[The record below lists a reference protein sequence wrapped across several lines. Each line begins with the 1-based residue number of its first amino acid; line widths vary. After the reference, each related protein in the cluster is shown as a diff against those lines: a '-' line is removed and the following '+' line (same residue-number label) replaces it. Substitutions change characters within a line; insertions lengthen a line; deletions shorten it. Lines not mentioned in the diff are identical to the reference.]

1 MFFKSRSPRKEPFK
15 IKNLSSWRFWREP
28 LIHFF
33 ILGLAVFGLHAALD
47 QKSEATVDNPY
58 LVEVSSA
65 DIEWMRTLFTKRMGR
80 EPTVQDLRAQV
91 NQLIREQILSREA
104 VAMGIDE
111 GDMVV
116 RRRLAQK
123 MEFLFKDSSAMTEP
137 AEDDLRTYFFDNRRK
152 YETPPRVT
160 FTQVYF
166 SNDRRGVDGA
176 KQAAQTLVKEDGDPY
191 RVATLGDASIL
202 APRCTQCSVKEIRNR
217 FGPDFAE
224 EVKRLGV
231 GSWNGPVKSAY
242 GFHAVYI
249 HERQDTKL
257 PKFPDIIDRIKN
269 DWMSEKR
276 EENSRRVYDEI
287 RSRYQVLVEGLPYD
301 FDLKGQ

>member
-1 MFFKSRSPRKEPFK
+1 V
-15 IKNLSSWRFWREP
+15 REP

-47 QKSEATVDNPY
+47 RKPAATVNDPY

-65 DIEWMRTLFTKRMGR
+65 DIEWMRTIFNKRMGR
-80 EPTVQDLRAQV
+80 GPSVQDLRAQV

-104 VAMGIDE
+104 VAVGLDE
-111 GDMVV
+111 DDMVV

-123 MEFLFKDSSAMTEP
+123 MEFLFKDSSAIAEPTE
-137 AEDDLRTYFFDNRRK
+137 EDLRTFFFENRRK
-152 YETPPRVT
+152 YEMPPQVT

-166 SNDRRGVDGA
+166 SIDRRGVEEA
-176 KQAAQTLVKEDGDPY
+176 KQTAQTLVKEDGDPD

-202 APRCTQCSVKEIRNR
+202 SPRCTQCSVREIRNR
-217 FGPDFAE
+217 FGLDFAE
-224 EVKRLGV
+224 TVKNLAP
-231 GSWNGPVKSAY
+231 GSWHGPVKSAY

-249 HERQDTKL
+249 HERQDTKV
-257 PKFPDIIDRIKN
+257 PKFYDIIDQIKN

-276 EENSRRVYDEI
+276 EENTRSVYGEM
-287 RSRYQVLVEGLPYD
+287 RSRYRVLVEGLPYD
-301 FDLKGQ
+301 LDLKG

>member
-1 MFFKSRSPRKEPFK
+1 V
-15 IKNLSSWRFWREP
+15 REP

-47 QKSEATVDNPY
+47 RKPATTVNDPY

-65 DIEWMRTLFTKRMGR
+65 DIEWMRTIFNKRMGR
-80 EPTVQDLRAQV
+80 GPSVQDLRAQV

-104 VAMGIDE
+104 VAVGLDE
-111 GDMVV
+111 DDMVV

-123 MEFLFKDSSAMTEP
+123 MEFLFKDSSAIAEPTE
-137 AEDDLRTYFFDNRRK
+137 EDLRTFFFENRRK
-152 YETPPRVT
+152 YEMPPQVT

-166 SNDRRGVDGA
+166 SIDRRGVEEA
-176 KQAAQTLVKEDGDPY
+176 KQTAQTLVKEDGDPD

-202 APRCTQCSVKEIRNR
+202 SPRCTQCSVREIRNR
-217 FGPDFAE
+217 FGLDFAE
-224 EVKRLGV
+224 TVKNLAP
-231 GSWNGPVKSAY
+231 GSWHGPVKSAY

-249 HERQDTKL
+249 HERQDTKV
-257 PKFPDIIDRIKN
+257 PKFYDIIDQIKN

-276 EENSRRVYDEI
+276 EENTRSVYGEM
-287 RSRYQVLVEGLPYD
+287 RSRYRVLVEGLPYD
-301 FDLKGQ
+301 LDLKG

>member
-1 MFFKSRSPRKEPFK
+1 MRPLITQHSTPDPQPSTLVTRVV
-15 IKNLSSWRFWREP
+15 REP

-47 QKSEATVDNPY
+47 RKPKENVNDPY

-65 DIEWMRTLFTKRMGR
+65 DIEWMRTLFTKRIGR
-80 EPTVQDLRAQV
+80 GPTVQDLRAQV

-104 VAMGIDE
+104 VAMGLDI

-123 MEFLFKDSSAMTEP
+123 MEFLFRDSSAMTEP
-137 AEDDLRTYFFDNRRK
+137 AEDDLRTYFFDDRRK
-152 YETPPRVT
+152 YETPSRVT

-191 RVATLGDASIL
+191 RVPTIGDASIL
-202 APRCTQCSVKEIRNR
+202 SPHCTQCSVKEIRNR

-224 EVKRLGV
+224 AVKDLGA

-249 HERQDTKL
+249 HERQDTKV
-257 PKFPDIIDRIKN
+257 PKFYDIIDQIKN

-276 EENSRRVYDEI
+276 EENTRSVYGEM
-287 RSRYQVLVEGLPYD
+287 RSRYRVLVEGLPYD
-301 FDLKGQ
+301 LDLKG

>member
-1 MFFKSRSPRKEPFK
+1 MFLKLRSSKKKPLKVSNQKPQ
-15 IKNLSSWRFWREP
+15 RFWREP

-47 QKSEATVDNPY
+47 RKPEAAVNDPY

-65 DIEWMRTLFTKRMGR
+65 DIEWMRTIFNKQMGR
-80 EPTVQDLRAQV
+80 EPTVQDLRGQV

-123 MEFLFKDSSAMTEP
+123 MEFLFKDLSAMTEP
-137 AEDDLRTYFFDNRRK
+137 TEDDLRKYFYENRQK
-152 YETPPRVT
+152 YETSPLVT

-166 SNDRRGVDGA
+166 SIDSRGVDGA
-176 KQAAQTLVKEDGDPY
+176 KQAAQALIKEDADPY
-191 RVATLGDASIL
+191 SVPTLGDASIL
-202 APRCTQCSVKEIRNR
+202 SPGCTQCSVTEIKNR
-217 FGPDFAE
+217 FGTDFAE
-224 EVKRLGV
+224 AVKNLEPGT
-231 GSWNGPVKSAY
+231 WNGPVKSAY

-249 HERQDTKL
+249 HERQDAKL
-257 PKFPDIIDRIKN
+257 PNFRDIFDRIKN
-269 DWMSEKR
+269 DWMSVNR
-276 EENSRRVYDEI
+276 EENTRRVYGDI
-287 RSRYQVLVEGLPYD
+287 RSRYRVLLEGLPYD
-301 FDLKGQ
+301 FDLKG